1 MTTANKI
8 EFFALLFL
16 GIISSVA
23 ILIPTQ
29 VVSLII
35 NKLSGLP
42 VVIFGLKIPDSINSV
57 TIWNNITTANKEVKL
72 KDKFIKIRIRYSG
85 EDLAIISAIRT
96 LYSISFA

>member
-1 MTTANKI
+1 MSKHSAKKQKISIVKMLWSVMTTANKI

-42 VVIFGLKIPDSINSV
+42 VVIFGLKISDSISRL
-57 TIWNNITTANKEVKL
+57 KL
-72 KDKFIKIRIRYSG
+72 LLLVELLLI
-85 EDLAIISAIRT
+85 L
-96 LYSISFA
+96 